1 MSYKENLTEK
11 SFKSQTGNYKIQFDL
26 NNNLLVFLNRQLHSK
41 SLIYLKEQLKR
52 LLSNK
57 RINEIIFI
65 EPTLS
70 KIQFNSDLNQKTL
83 TEYISNLADFKD
95 RNKFQN
101 LLKIRKLDNNS
112 VQLSLFNEI
121 IPEKINTLQYRG
133 NKTQIIDFLR
143 PFFKNGKSIL
153 DLMAGSQS
161 VSLAL
166 KKHFQIICN
175 DVQYFS
181 YVLGKAYIENNKY
194 VKLKIIPKEIIQPNS
209 NFNLFQTCFS
219 DVYFTKDQC
228 REIDNLRAT
237 LEEIRKF
244 DELLYFCYLACLL
257 QCLDL
262 VARTAGHFDGAL
274 NNNLRKARNRERKSI
289 YEEFTKKVSNF
300 RTIKSK
306 FINTSFNLPADKL
319 VKRIDDVDIIYI
331 DPPYNHRQY
340 SRYYHILET
349 CAKYDKNI
357 NLKTKGL
364 YPLDE
369 FKSNFCY
376 KNKVEQ
382 AFRNILELSLKKAKK
397 KILISYSNIGI
408 LDRDIL
414 LNICKEFSKNVKI
427 FERKIHYT
435 RQKTS
440 NSKKKEKELLFLIDI
455 IQF

>member
-26 NNNLLVFLNRQLHSK
+26 NNNLLVFLNHQLHSK
-41 SLIYLKEQLKR
+41 SLLSLKEQLKR

-57 RINEIIFI
+57 KINEIIFI

-101 LLKIRKLDNNS
+101 LLKIHELENNS

-121 IPEKINTLQYRG
+121 IPEKIDTLQYRG
-133 NKTQIIDFLR
+133 NKTQIIDFLK

-166 KKHFQIICN
+166 KRQFQIICN

-194 VKLKIIPKEIIQPNS
+194 EKLKIIPKEMIQPNS
-209 NFNLFQTCFS
+209 NFNLFQTYFS
-219 DVYFTKDQC
+219 DIYFTRDQC

-244 DELLYFCYLACLL
+244 DETLYYCYLACLL

-274 NNNLRKARNRERKSI
+274 NKNTIKAKKREQKSI
-289 YEEFTKKVSNF
+289 YKEFTKKVRNF
-300 RTIKSK
+300 RTLKTK
-306 FINTSFNLPADKL
+306 FTNASFNLPAEKL
-319 VKRIDDVDIIYI
+319 LKQIDEVNIIYI
-331 DPPYNHRQY
+331 DPPYNYRQY

-349 CAKYDKNI
+349 CAKYDKDI
-357 NLKTKGL
+357 NLTTKGF
-364 YPLDE
+364 YPLNE

-376 KNKVEQ
+376 KDRVES
-382 AFRNILELSLKKAKK
+382 AFRTLLDLSMNTAKE
-397 KILISYSNIGI
+397 KIIISYSNVGI
-408 LDRDIL
+408 MDYKKLFDIC
-414 LNICKEFSKNVKI
+414 NEFSKDIGFYK
-427 FERKIHYT
+427 RKINYT

-440 NSKKKEKELLFLIDI
+440 KNKKTEIEFLYVLNLNY
-455 IQF
+455 